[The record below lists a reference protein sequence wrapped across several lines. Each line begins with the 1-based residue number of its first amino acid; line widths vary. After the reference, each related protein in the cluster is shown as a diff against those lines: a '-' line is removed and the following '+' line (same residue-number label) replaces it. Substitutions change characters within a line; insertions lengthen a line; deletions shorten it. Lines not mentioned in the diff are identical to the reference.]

1 MTIYSINKN
10 QINISNDSGSIVFIS
25 SGSKTDSNTAI
36 SASIPQVLA
45 ITCSSYF
52 NNRLT
57 KLTTINAFGIITL
70 NNGGKD
76 TENNKR
82 LVLRYIN
89 SSSFASDKSN
99 ISQLAKTNATDEDD
113 DLTDLK
119 FSNTL
124 SNDTLVDIP
133 INSNDDSFL
142 VAYRTVEALN
152 ETPAFNNSF
161 NAALINDGS
170 NLVSLTASIG
180 NMTIGS
186 GFKVRNSA
194 SLGTN
199 SLTDGSEGKFT
210 ITSINSS
217 SVALP
222 DFSGTQAQVG
232 GMMIGSSFKIGSSPN
247 TFKYNIITSGS
258 GAKNQPFFEG
268 KVPEASASLIQRIDP
283 IDKISFEFMVPSQSA
298 GSEEDLIPLYISS
311 SKNSPAVLK
320 LGIGTKDPLTN
331 VDIRADEFQ
340 IQRVKEKKGL
350 KINTE
355 GNIESFDKTPESA
368 TTGSEFILNYSRGVE
383 ITAANIALILNS
395 VPLVNDAA
403 AVSFFNSQTPDLQA
417 KIIAIGEKKGLI
429 TPPNTGDTLGAMRWV
444 AQSGSSLAFNP
455 RGTGETAVIKA
466 VVSDVNAT
474 GVQADL
480 IFSVAGKEGA
490 ATQRF
495 LIDAGNEHQITGSLN
510 VLGSIRTSGFIQ
522 PRGSENSQTR
532 IDFSNSGVDI
542 DFYSNTSQVLKLSNT
557 GVVFNESSNDIDF
570 RIEGN
575 NNANLFFIDAGNDR
589 VGIGTNIPDEKLT
602 VDGNIKAS
610 GAVIAQ
616 SYIVSESIIVH
627 SVSSGSTVF
636 GDSADD
642 SHNFIG
648 SITSSGVISASGNII
663 ALSSDIITI
672 NGGSF

>member
-1 MTIYSINKN
+1 
-10 QINISNDSGSIVFIS
+10 
-25 SGSKTDSNTAI
+25 
-36 SASIPQVLA
+36 
-45 ITCSSYF
+45 
-52 NNRLT
+52 
-57 KLTTINAFGIITL
+57 
-70 NNGGKD
+70 
-76 TENNKR
+76 
-82 LVLRYIN
+82 
-89 SSSFASDKSN
+89 
-99 ISQLAKTNATDEDD
+99 
-113 DLTDLK
+113 
-119 FSNTL
+119 
-124 SNDTLVDIP
+124 
-133 INSNDDSFL
+133 
-142 VAYRTVEALN
+142 
-152 ETPAFNNSF
+152 
-161 NAALINDGS
+161 
-170 NLVSLTASIG
+170 
-180 NMTIGS
+180 
-186 GFKVRNSA
+186 
-194 SLGTN
+194 
-199 SLTDGSEGKFT
+199 
-210 ITSINSS
+210 
-217 SVALP
+217 
-222 DFSGTQAQVG
+222 
-232 GMMIGSSFKIGSSPN
+232 
-247 TFKYNIITSGS
+247 
-258 GAKNQPFFEG
+258 
-268 KVPEASASLIQRIDP
+268 
-283 IDKISFEFMVPSQSA
+283 MVPSQSA

>member
-1 MTIYSINKN
+1 
-10 QINISNDSGSIVFIS
+10 
-25 SGSKTDSNTAI
+25 
-36 SASIPQVLA
+36 
-45 ITCSSYF
+45 
-52 NNRLT
+52 
-57 KLTTINAFGIITL
+57 
-70 NNGGKD
+70 
-76 TENNKR
+76 
-82 LVLRYIN
+82 
-89 SSSFASDKSN
+89 
-99 ISQLAKTNATDEDD
+99 
-113 DLTDLK
+113 
-119 FSNTL
+119 
-124 SNDTLVDIP
+124 
-133 INSNDDSFL
+133 
-142 VAYRTVEALN
+142 
-152 ETPAFNNSF
+152 
-161 NAALINDGS
+161 
-170 NLVSLTASIG
+170 
-180 NMTIGS
+180 
-186 GFKVRNSA
+186 
-194 SLGTN
+194 
-199 SLTDGSEGKFT
+199 
-210 ITSINSS
+210 
-217 SVALP
+217 
-222 DFSGTQAQVG
+222 
-232 GMMIGSSFKIGSSPN
+232 
-247 TFKYNIITSGS
+247 
-258 GAKNQPFFEG
+258 
-268 KVPEASASLIQRIDP
+268 
-283 IDKISFEFMVPSQSA
+283 
-298 GSEEDLIPLYISS
+298 
-311 SKNSPAVLK
+311 
-320 LGIGTKDPLTN
+320 
-331 VDIRADEFQ
+331 
-340 IQRVKEKKGL
+340 
-350 KINTE
+350 
-355 GNIESFDKTPESA
+355 
-368 TTGSEFILNYSRGVE
+368 
-383 ITAANIALILNS
+383 
-395 VPLVNDAA
+395 
-403 AVSFFNSQTPDLQA
+403 
-417 KIIAIGEKKGLI
+417 
-429 TPPNTGDTLGAMRWV
+429 MRWV